1 MKKNQRRTQLA
12 LISLGLLL
20 FILTYLYYPNIKR
33 SSEEQLVKEKIEV
46 TEQDGETTTFENMEY
61 KGLYDFD
68 KPFIVKSEKAYI
80 LSENPNLVYMTNMS
94 VILYLTDGREV
105 NIVSDK
111 GRYDKVTYDCF
122 FEENVKATDG
132 TTTIFSENLDLLATE
147 NVAEV
152 YNDVNLENPTG
163 SLAADK
169 INYDFETKNFKVS
182 MFGNKKIKM
191 KVVR

>member
-46 TEQDGETTTFENMEY
+46 TKQDGETTTFENMEY

-68 KPFIVKSEKAYI
+68 TPFIVKSEKAYI

>member
-33 SSEEQLVKEKIEV
+33 ASEEQLVKEKIEV

>member
-122 FEENVKATDG
+122 FEKNSCS
-132 TTTIFSENLDLLATE
+132 TI
-147 NVAEV
+147 
-152 YNDVNLENPTG
+152 
-163 SLAADK
+163 
-169 INYDFETKNFKVS
+169 
-182 MFGNKKIKM
+182 
-191 KVVR
+191 